1 MLSNTLRFRHNCDI
15 GNNHVL
21 SELIRSFQLRKP
33 ITRSLTPKWNL
44 SLVLLALTKAPY
56 EPLSGATLLNLSIKT
71 AFLLSMASAR
81 RVSEIHALS
90 VEEGHIRFNQN
101 DGSVTLLPQ
110 PGFLAKNQC
119 PSMYPVTIHI
129 PCLTTILDA
138 QDRDRLLCP
147 VRSLRA
153 YLKAVKNKRGNRKR
167 LFIPSVGNQTFQRTL
182 LLDGLS

>member
-90 VEEGHIRFNQN
+90 VEEGHYSF
-101 DGSVTLLPQ
+101 
-110 PGFLAKNQC
+110 
-119 PSMYPVTIHI
+119 
-129 PCLTTILDA
+129 
-138 QDRDRLLCP
+138 
-147 VRSLRA
+147 
-153 YLKAVKNKRGNRKR
+153 
-167 LFIPSVGNQTFQRTL
+167 
-182 LLDGLS
+182 